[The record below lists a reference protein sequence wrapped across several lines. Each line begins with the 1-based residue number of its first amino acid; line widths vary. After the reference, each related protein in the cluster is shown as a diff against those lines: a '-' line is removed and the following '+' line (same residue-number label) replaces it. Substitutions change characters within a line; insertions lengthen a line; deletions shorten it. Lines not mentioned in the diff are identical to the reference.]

1 MTEAPDSP
9 EAPEVPVIAVDG
21 PSGVGKGT
29 LAWALVRRLHWHYLE
44 SGALYRALGHLAE
57 RRGVALDDARGLAQ
71 LAAGLELVFADG
83 AVWLDGE
90 PLGDSI
96 RTEAAGRRA
105 SQIAPLPAVR
115 AALLRWQR
123 RCARAPGLVADGRDM
138 GSVVFP
144 QAACKI
150 FLTAS
155 AEARAM
161 RRFKQLREKGFD
173 VNIARLLRDIRE
185 RDSRDSKRSVS
196 PLKRAGD
203 AFELDTTGLSADE
216 AAAVVFKR
224 VEQTWPW
231 LKRG

>member
-1 MTEAPDSP
+1 MTEAP
-9 EAPEVPVIAVDG
+9 EVLQVPEVPVIAVDG

-29 LAWALVRRLHWHYLE
+29 LARALVQRLHWHYLE
-44 SGALYRALGHLAE
+44 SGALYRALGMLAQ
-57 RRGVALDDARGLAQ
+57 RHGVALDDARGLAR

-83 AVWLDGE
+83 AVWLHGE
-90 PLGDSI
+90 QLGDCI

-115 AALLRWQR
+115 TALLHWQR

-161 RRFKQLREKGFD
+161 RRFKQLREKGFS
-173 VNIARLLRDIRE
+173 VTIARLLRDIRE

-203 AFELDTTGLSADE
+203 AFELDTTGLSADQVM
-216 AAAVVFKR
+216 AVVFKR
-224 VEQTWPW
+224 VEQTWPL